1 MAGYKTADTR
11 KRDWTI
17 ALALGGAAA
26 LLYFVSMATYAF
38 PGEGAHLMALWKGLD
53 SATVNPHPLMAVFAR
68 LYGCSN
74 ILGPICGAI
83 SVACLYHF
91 TSFFVRERIN
101 GEMLAEYADR
111 MSALAG
117 VVASVLFM
125 LSPATR
131 EASTHLSAFGFDA
144 MWALVAAALLI
155 PYARSGKSFGWLWV
169 MILGVFVGLGL
180 ADSPVFAL
188 LAPLY
193 VIGVWCVSSKRGG
206 KPYGA
211 AFGFILVAL
220 AAFFIFA
227 PSASQLII
235 VLAFSNA
242 PLMAPAISRPMP
254 S

>member
-11 KRDWTI
+11 RRDWTI

-53 SATVNPHPLMAVFAR
+53 SATVNPHPLMAIFAR

-125 LSPATR
+125 LAPSTR

-144 MWALVAAALLI
+144 MWALVSAALLI

-169 MILGVFVGLGL
+169 MILAMAAGILLCYAFGTAWFMVVYARGTGPISLGTALSWCVIPYLIPDGVKVVL
-180 ADSPVFAL
+180 AAL
-188 LAPLY
+188 LALRLHPL
-193 VIGVWCVSSKRGG
+193 IR
-206 KPYGA
+206 
-211 AFGFILVAL
+211 
-220 AAFFIFA
+220 
-227 PSASQLII
+227 
-235 VLAFSNA
+235 
-242 PLMAPAISRPMP
+242 
-254 S
+254 

>member
-101 GEMLAEYADR
+101 GEMLAE
-111 MSALAG
+111 
-117 VVASVLFM
+117 
-125 LSPATR
+125 
-131 EASTHLSAFGFDA
+131 
-144 MWALVAAALLI
+144 
-155 PYARSGKSFGWLWV
+155 
-169 MILGVFVGLGL
+169 
-180 ADSPVFAL
+180 
-188 LAPLY
+188 
-193 VIGVWCVSSKRGG
+193 
-206 KPYGA
+206 
-211 AFGFILVAL
+211 
-220 AAFFIFA
+220 
-227 PSASQLII
+227 
-235 VLAFSNA
+235 
-242 PLMAPAISRPMP
+242 
-254 S
+254 